1 MRAGILATLA
11 TTASATAELTTRR
24 LQGAQMIGGR
34 PPKEVEMAL
43 CDIGTVFAKLTEIKE
58 NGDCTSGCAGGTG
71 VCPPNCECQD
81 ASNAPGPRAA
91 AVKGIGGFG
100 REAERAGGGAQGTR
114 TRKTTA
120 APSAARCSSPSVRP
134 PLPCALCNC
143 ADRRA
148 ARAQGTSAATC
159 SRPPAWA
166 AWTRCP
172 SSVRRPP
179 LRRHQPRSA
188 HPDALPPDDHCLQ
201 TLYPPGMCGT
211 FCNQHTYDCYVAE
224 VQESCCDEEGQNCVA
239 GVDIPRT
246 CPVGCAIV
254 FPEFL
259 ETCRDHVSAQ
269 EDLVEEDFE
278 AFEED
283 CLSQDGLALVE
294 YALSLVD
301 SGCILDL
308 SSPSGRRLQDS
319 GYLTQWLDASTPS
332 CSWDEIDDIA
342 VDVDM

>member
-1 MRAGILATLA
+1 MTCLRNALRLD
-11 TTASATAELTTRR
+11 ATA
-24 LQGAQMIGGR
+24 G
-34 PPKEVEMAL
+34 L
-43 CDIGTVFAKLTEIKE
+43 CA
-58 NGDCTSGCAGGTG
+58 
-71 VCPPNCECQD
+71 
-81 ASNAPGPRAA
+81 
-91 AVKGIGGFG
+91 
-100 REAERAGGGAQGTR
+100 
-114 TRKTTA
+114 
-120 APSAARCSSPSVRP
+120 
-134 PLPCALCNC
+134 
-143 ADRRA
+143 
-148 ARAQGTSAATC
+148 
-159 SRPPAWA
+159 
-166 AWTRCP
+166 
-172 SSVRRPP
+172 
-179 LRRHQPRSA
+179 
-188 HPDALPPDDHCLQ
+188 DDHCLE

-224 VQESCCDEEGQNCVA
+224 VHESCCDEEGQNCVA

-308 SSPSGRRLQDS
+308 SSDSGRRLQDS
-319 GYLTQWLDASTPS
+319 GYLTQWLDGRESKGQVDLAQLGGGLEEEGEAGSRVVGAR
-332 CSWDEIDDIA
+332 DEVARAQPAHLTEGAQRVVGHVQPEDGK
-342 VDVDM
+342 

>member
-1 MRAGILATLA
+1 ML
-11 TTASATAELTTRR
+11 
-24 LQGAQMIGGR
+24 
-34 PPKEVEMAL
+34 
-43 CDIGTVFAKLTEIKE
+43 
-58 NGDCTSGCAGGTG
+58 
-71 VCPPNCECQD
+71 
-81 ASNAPGPRAA
+81 
-91 AVKGIGGFG
+91 
-100 REAERAGGGAQGTR
+100 
-114 TRKTTA
+114 
-120 APSAARCSSPSVRP
+120 
-134 PLPCALCNC
+134 
-143 ADRRA
+143 
-148 ARAQGTSAATC
+148 TSAGMGGMDEMSIFCA
-159 SRPPAWA
+159 PPPP
-166 AWTRCP
+166 P
-172 SSVRRPP
+172 SH
-179 LRRHQPRSA
+179 RHQPRSA

-201 TLYPPGMCGT
+201 TLYPPGICGT

-224 VQESCCDEEGQNCVA
+224 VQESCCDEEGQNCEA

-308 SSPSGRRLQDS
+308 SSDSGRRLQDS

-332 CSWDEIDDIA
+332 CSWDEINDIA
-342 VDVDM
+342 VDVDT